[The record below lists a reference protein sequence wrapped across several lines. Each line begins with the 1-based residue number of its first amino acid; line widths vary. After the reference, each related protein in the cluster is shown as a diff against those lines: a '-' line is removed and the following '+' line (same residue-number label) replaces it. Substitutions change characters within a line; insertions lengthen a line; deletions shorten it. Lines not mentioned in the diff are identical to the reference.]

1 MKDYDK
7 NKESSYNQYWDVN
20 NFYGCAMWQKHP
32 VNSFEWIKDNSS
44 FNEDFIRNHNEESDK
59 GYFLEVDVQYLE
71 QLHELY
77 NGLLFSTERMK
88 IENLEK
94 LVANLHDKAECII
107 NIRNLKQTLN
117 HELVLKKVYKVIEF
131 HQNTWLK
138 PYIDM
143 NTDI

>member
-1 MKDYDK
+1 
-7 NKESSYNQYWDVN
+7 
-20 NFYGCAMWQKHP
+20 
-32 VNSFEWIKDNSS
+32 
-44 FNEDFIRNHNEESDK
+44 
-59 GYFLEVDVQYLE
+59 
-71 QLHELY
+71 
-77 NGLLFSTERMK
+77 MK
-88 IENLEK
+88 IGNLEK

-107 NIRNLKQTLN
+107 NIMNLKQTLN